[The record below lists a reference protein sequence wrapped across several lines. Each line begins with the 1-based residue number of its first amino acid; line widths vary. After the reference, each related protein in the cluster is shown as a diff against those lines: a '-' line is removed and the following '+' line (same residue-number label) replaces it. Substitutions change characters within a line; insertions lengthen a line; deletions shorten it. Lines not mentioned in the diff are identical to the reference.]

1 MPKYINKSVIVFGG
15 IVLLVLVAGFLAW
28 QTFQQGKSQPLFQTA
43 AATKGNLLVTVSASG
58 SITSGGSINVTTQAS
73 GLIAHLYVSQ
83 GQLVS
88 AGQKLADVQ
97 LDQSGQQKKDQ
108 LWSKYLAAKSSL
120 EDQKAKQYTLT
131 PNVFQPALQQAEVAA
146 ANAWQDYQNA
156 AGIIYSPAS
165 GTLVGLKVAP
175 GLSIAGGSIGT
186 VQTSKEVAA
195 IFSVSEMDIPQVKV
209 GQKAILSVPA
219 ITGKT
224 FTGKVLAIDTNGVAK
239 SGVIHYP
246 VTIAVDSPT
255 AELLTNMSVDARIVL
270 AEKDNTIIVPTS
282 AVQDNNGSTSVQVV
296 KNGTATSVTVK
307 VGLANDTQTE
317 ILSGI
322 AQNDQVVTGTASP
335 TQAPNNS
342 TSPFSGLSS
351 PAGLAAPGGGGN
363 N

>member
-1 MPKYINKSVIVFGG
+1 
-15 IVLLVLVAGFLAW
+15 
-28 QTFQQGKSQPLFQTA
+28 
-43 AATKGNLLVTVSASG
+43 
-58 SITSGGSINVTTQAS
+58 
-73 GLIAHLYVSQ
+73 
-83 GQLVS
+83 
-88 AGQKLADVQ
+88 
-97 LDQSGQQKKDQ
+97 
-108 LWSKYLAAKSSL
+108 
-120 EDQKAKQYTLT
+120 
-131 PNVFQPALQQAEVAA
+131 
-146 ANAWQDYQNA
+146 
-156 AGIIYSPAS
+156 
-165 GTLVGLKVAP
+165 
-175 GLSIAGGSIGT
+175 
-186 VQTSKEVAA
+186 
-195 IFSVSEMDIPQVKV
+195 MDIPQVKV